1 LKATKPKFGKT
12 KELKVAARKMREAS
26 AGGAHGVPADSSAL
40 NFGLSIRTVIAG
52 SEADIGEL

>member
-1 LKATKPKFGKT
+1 
-12 KELKVAARKMREAS
+12 VARMAS
-26 AGGAHGVPADSSAL
+26 RRPTEGFVGAL